1 MSDHTNITPTDEG
14 TSRRRMLA
22 GMGVA
27 AGGGLL
33 ALAGSQ
39 QAQATV
45 SDASYYSYGPYR
57 FADSRINSGGRI
69 YGGQIRNL
77 PQFNGWG
84 SYTVACNLTVVS
96 THGSGYLALY
106 NANLANR
113 PTPYSSINWQGSGRV
128 VANFTMLDLGASGAN
143 VFCSGGSST
152 NTHFIIDV
160 VGFFITGGAAARAL
174 PDDFKALEKKAKA
187 RLERDSR

>member
-1 MSDHTNITPTDEG
+1 MSDHTTITPTDEG

-84 SYTVACNLTVVS
+84 SYTVAAT
-96 THGSGYLALY
+96 
-106 NANLANR
+106 
-113 PTPYSSINWQGSGRV
+113 
-128 VANFTMLDLGASGAN
+128 
-143 VFCSGGSST
+143 
-152 NTHFIIDV
+152 
-160 VGFFITGGAAARAL
+160 
-174 PDDFKALEKKAKA
+174 
-187 RLERDSR
+187 